1 MKFYVALLKFG
12 HSVCILS
19 CAAAVVCLLAA
30 TTLRFSLKGGSFA
43 KKFQLKISF
52 LKSSSSFCRRIQWL
66 KVFPLQPCHYSRLLI
81 IFNVQI

>member
-30 TTLRFSLKGGSFA
+30 TTLRFSLKGRR
-43 KKFQLKISF
+43 F
-52 LKSSSSFCRRIQWL
+52 LE
-66 KVFPLQPCHYSRLLI
+66 KVSI
-81 IFNVQI
+81 KN